1 MIKINNMMNE
11 KQIRRKI
18 MELERE
24 IAIFKSILET
34 PGETGSKTGRPLGST
49 KYGPD
54 RIVFLEECEKKGL
67 SDKEIISGFNTKFGT
82 NVPINS
88 RQLYNLM
95 QRKGIRKT
103 GWRWDT

>member
-1 MIKINNMMNE
+1 MMNE
-11 KQIRRKI
+11 RQLRQKI
-18 MELERE
+18 AELERE

-34 PGETGSKTGRPLGST
+34 PSDPHTSTGRPLGSS
-49 KYGPD
+49 KYAPE

-67 SDKEIISGFNTKFGT
+67 SDKEIIDTFNFKFGT
-82 NVPINS
+82 NIPANS

-103 GWRWDT
+103 GWRWNA